1 MRGLVGT
8 GDEKGSSLANARA
21 LVLVDE
27 IEAHLHPRWKL
38 RIMKGLRE
46 ALPNV
51 TFIVTTHDPLCLRGL
66 GANEVMVLRR
76 IQQDVRPNS
85 EDLPYVVD
93 SLIKIPSIDSL
104 TIEQLLTSDL
114 FQLFSTD

>member
-1 MRGLVGT
+1 MTDRPGQVPISIRTPLSIVSSGFRSVLAMICDVMRGLLGT
-8 GDEKGSSLANARA
+8 EDEKGSSLANARA

-51 TFIVTTHDPLCLRGL
+51 TFIVTTHDPLCLRDRKSTRL
-66 GANEVMVLRR
+66 
-76 IQQDVRPNS
+76 NS
-85 EDLPYVVD
+85 
-93 SLIKIPSIDSL
+93 SH
-104 TIEQLLTSDL
+104 
-114 FQLFSTD
+114 

>member
-85 EDLPYVVD
+85 EDLTYEIGRTTCRER
-93 SLIKIPSIDSL
+93 SG
-104 TIEQLLTSDL
+104 Q
-114 FQLFSTD
+114 

>member
-1 MRGLVGT
+1 
-8 GDEKGSSLANARA
+8 
-21 LVLVDE
+21 
-27 IEAHLHPRWKL
+27 
-38 RIMKGLRE
+38 MKGLRE

-85 EDLPYVVD
+85 EDLPYVVG
-93 SLIKIPSIDSL
+93 SLINIPSLDSL
-104 TIEQLLTSDL
+104 TIEQLLPSDL
-114 FQLFSTD
+114 FQLFSKHSNRVQVSLSSVADRLDRRRLGKEGVGTF